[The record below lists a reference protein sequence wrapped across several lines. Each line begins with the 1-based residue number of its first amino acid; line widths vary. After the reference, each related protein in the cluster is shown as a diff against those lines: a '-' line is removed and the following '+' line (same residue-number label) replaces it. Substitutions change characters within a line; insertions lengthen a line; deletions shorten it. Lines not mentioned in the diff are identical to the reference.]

1 MDPLIIKKLED
12 SPEYYNYLKENSEW
26 IKVLKKHPEKYND
39 FVKYVKKKYHL
50 RAQDKVNNAIN
61 NISVLSG
68 VLSSIK

>member
-1 MDPLIIKKLED
+1 MDPLIIKKLID

-26 IKVLKKHPEKYND
+26 VKVLKKYPEKYND

-50 RAQDKVNNAIN
+50 RAQDKVNNTLSN
-61 NISVLSG
+61 MQVLSD